1 MSSIFDWS
9 TTAANNGNSDAS
21 INLAEG
27 MPPSAMNDSARQ
39 MMGRIAEILKDLG
52 GGISAGGTA
61 NALTLTATSAFTT
74 LADGRPVAFRAIA
87 DNTGATTINVNTIG
101 TKSIRK
107 MVGSGEVDLVA
118 GDIKNGGTFVL
129 RYGTAFNGGAGAW
142 MLQNPVI
149 DVPNIV
155 TLTGSQTLTNK
166 TLTSP
171 TINTPTIA
179 TPTITNGT
187 SSGMTLTTA
196 TVTQPTLTLKQ
207 STTPTPTAEGVVEWD
222 TDDNVLAIGDGA
234 ATQLFVSIPPSTA
247 IGDLE
252 YFSAAKDTSRLP
264 IGTAGQLLQ
273 VNAGATAPQW
283 ATISSGQGTVQNA
296 SGTSVLFSGIS
307 ADAKIIYVMA
317 RDVSFTGSDIIK
329 LNLGT
334 ASGLV
339 TTGYSGGL
347 GWFSGGGSGSQAST
361 TGMLIGQTRSASDAC
376 ACLATLVLIDSSTN
390 LWSVGCSGYFGGSSA
405 TTGSGTV
412 ALSGILTQISLSG
425 AGGGTF
431 DAGTFNFAWSR

>member
-1 MSSIFDWS
+1 MSSICDWS
-9 TTAANNGNSDAS
+9 TTAASNGNSDAS

-27 MPPSAMNDSARQ
+27 MPPSVMNDSARQ

-155 TLTGSQTLTNK
+155 TLTGSQTLSNK

-207 STTPTPTAEGVVEWD
+207 STNPTPTAEGNIQWD
-222 TDDNVLAIGDGA
+222 TDDNVLVIGDSAGQKIIVPLPASVASGYVFYATGA
-234 ATQLFVSIPPSTA
+234 KA
-247 IGDLE
+247 I
-252 YFSAAKDTSRLP
+252 ARLGK
-264 IGTAGQLLQ
+264 GTALQLLRT
-273 VNAGATAPQW
+273 NASATAPEWGPPIDYGAGNAALSVGAVGTYALLQKTSDANQASPG
-283 ATISSGQGTVQNA
+283 ATFPGSSLRYANTGNAGMDSTVRP
-296 SGTSVLFSGIS
+296 SGTWMLMGFINGNANVDQQTSLFL
-307 ADAKIIYVMA
+307 
-317 RDVSFTGSDIIK
+317 RVS
-329 LNLGT
+329 
-334 ASGLV
+334 
-339 TTGYSGGL
+339 
-347 GWFSGGGSGSQAST
+347 
-361 TGMLIGQTRSASDAC
+361 
-376 ACLATLVLIDSSTN
+376 
-390 LWSVGCSGYFGGSSA
+390 
-405 TTGSGTV
+405 
-412 ALSGILTQISLSG
+412 
-425 AGGGTF
+425 
-431 DAGTFNFAWSR
+431 